1 VADERGLIGALA
13 SAMMEVLADATLPTD
28 AKLKVRR
35 CHYPGISSISSTA
48 PCSLSLAGTPRS
60 TGVGEDNGIDHYKN

>member
-1 VADERGLIGALA
+1 MADERGLIGALA

-28 AKLKVRR
+28 AKLKVRSVANTLA
-35 CHYPGISSISSTA
+35 SSISSTA